1 VIKLRTTTLFI
12 LFALLTIGVRAQ
24 QNAPLLLL
32 QKIPIPGLK
41 DGDFDHFAVDLQ
53 GQRLFLTAEMNK
65 AVEVF
70 DLRTNK
76 LIHTISDVKT
86 PHSMVYRDDLKK
98 LFVVDGGAP
107 GVKIYDT
114 DTYNSTGT
122 IELLPDADSIA
133 YDSATKYMYIVN
145 GGDDSHM
152 TYSNI
157 SVVDTTAGKKLADI
171 KINSDK
177 VEALTLEK
185 SGPRL
190 FVDITG
196 EDAVGV
202 VDREKRTVITT
213 WPTAQAGKH
222 LVAMAFDELDHRL
235 FVTTRDPGKLVV
247 LDSNSGKIVMSVPCV
262 GTNDDMAYDSE
273 SKRIYIAGSGFID
286 VFQQNDADH
295 YTLIGHV
302 PGAFRAKTAILVPQ
316 LKRYFLAVPHHGT
329 KEAEVRVY
337 KVMP

>member
-1 VIKLRTTTLFI
+1 MTKLRAIGVFTVFI
-12 LFALLTIGVRAQ
+12 LLTIGMRAQ
-24 QNAPLLLL
+24 ENAPLELL

-41 DGDFDHFAVDLQ
+41 DGDFDHFALDLQ
-53 GQRLFLTAEMNK
+53 GNRLFLTAEMNA

-76 LIHTISDVKT
+76 LIHIISDVKT

-107 GVKIYDT
+107 GVKIYDG
-114 DTYNSTGT
+114 DSYKPIET
-122 IELLPDADSIA
+122 IDLLSDADSMA

-145 GGDDSHM
+145 GGDDAHLP
-152 TYSNI
+152 YSNI
-157 SVVDTTAGKKLADI
+157 SIVDTTAAKKLADI

-202 VDREKRTVITT
+202 IDREKRTVITT
-213 WPTAQAGKH
+213 WPTSKAAKH
-222 LVAMAFDELDHRL
+222 LVAMAYDEPDHRL

-247 LDSNSGKIVMSVPCV
+247 LDSNSGKIVTSVSCV
-262 GTNDDMAYDSE
+262 GTNDDMAYDSQ
-273 SKRIYIAGSGFID
+273 SKRIYIAGSGFVD
-286 VFQQNDADH
+286 VFHQDDPDH
-295 YTLIGHV
+295 YALIGHI
-302 PGAFRAKTAILVPQ
+302 PGAFRAKTAILVPA
-316 LKRYFLAVPHHGT
+316 LKRYYLAVPHHGSD
-329 KEAEVRVY
+329 EAEVRVY
-337 KVMP
+337 KVLP